1 MKSSVLLLA
10 ALLWSVLAL
19 SESQNPFQRPECKGV
34 IHGKVFEAGEPKRN
48 VKVVAWPLGIDLAV
62 ILPEAQTD
70 QAGEYLFQN
79 VCPGRYTV
87 VIDDTYSSP
96 GLNEFLYGSPVL
108 EVRLTDTNPEA
119 ELPYLSASE
128 TRDNQDS
135 RNQSKDQVRGAEVQR
150 TAQSTGTTNNTR
162 DFV

>member
-1 MKSSVLLLA
+1 M
-10 ALLWSVLAL
+10 
-19 SESQNPFQRPECKGV
+19 
-34 IHGKVFEAGEPKRN
+34 
-48 VKVVAWPLGIDLAV
+48 KVVAWPLGIDLAV

-108 EVRLTDTNPEA
+108 EVRLTDTNPQA
-119 ELPYLSASE
+119 ELPIYVHPKPAIMRIHVTNQKTKSDVLRFSVQLIVPGQQITPEISFEFDPTIHDREVNNRSLCGCAS
-128 TRDNQDS
+128 
-135 RNQSKDQVRGAEVQR
+135 RGL
-150 TAQSTGTTNNTR
+150 
-162 DFV
+162 